1 MRATSR
7 LLLLAAATQLLACP
21 APAGVCGDLIVDP
34 GEACDAAD
42 DGCDAACHLT
52 GVSAWTLTRGDLDTA
67 TQLLDVAVAP
77 DGQIVVLG
85 VSSSM
90 PPAPDDGAWLLGLD
104 PDGAQQWQAAIPIET
119 LQSYL
124 VPPRMV
130 IDDDGFIYIHGY
142 GLRRFTPRGEPS
154 WQTEPESIGAIALT
168 VVDDG
173 VYAAG
178 LEEIIVGD
186 ASGGYVRHAFAVHRH
201 DAATGASVWERT
213 LDDDTADNVPVGLA
227 VLGAT
232 VHVGGWHLAPLAT
245 SFHPVHLT
253 LDAATGASGPLV
265 VDAADEMWQGFA
277 AGNDGDLV
285 IVGGTRDGSFVRRL
299 APDGTVRATHPLDL
313 TDAVIVDLVI
323 GGDDSIVVAGQYDGL
338 PAAFLRGL
346 TRAGEPAWS
355 VEQAPADGGDV
366 QLTGAAFGPGF
377 LVAVGTDERDDRRT
391 GWIRKIGPGPRA
403 SDDTTDTTD
412 TADTTDGPAAPENV
426 LECPQPPACGR
437 VEAFSG
443 CPGDPTPT
451 AYTPNQAC
459 ALGALASGDPVRIAQ
474 FDGCG
479 DFIAGKLLLVRS
491 DASAIVQHF
500 TTATDGPAVDLEGA
514 QVELA
519 SFGASELCTVKP
531 PAYFAACR
539 ATFSLN
545 CANLQDWVEHCDSPA
560 PAACEP

>member
-1 MRATSR
+1 MRATPR

-52 GVSAWTLTRGDLDTA
+52 GVSAWTLTRGDLDTT

-142 GLRRFTPRGEPS
+142 GLRRFTPRGQPS

-186 ASGGYVRHAFAVHRH
+186 ASGGYVRHVFAVHRH

-213 LDDDTADNVPVGLA
+213 LDDGVADNVPVGLA

-265 VDAADEMWQGFA
+265 VDAVDEMWQGFA

-285 IVGGTRDGSFVRRL
+285 IVGGTEDGSFVRRL

-313 TDAVIVDLVI
+313 TDADIVDLVI
-323 GGDDSIVVAGQYDGL
+323 GGDDSIVVAGQYDAL

-366 QLTGAAFGPGF
+366 RLTGAAFGPGF

-391 GWIRKIGPGPRA
+391 GWIRKIGPGPGA
-403 SDDTTDTTD
+403 SDAYSTH
-412 TADTTDGPAAPENV
+412 
-426 LECPQPPACGR
+426 
-437 VEAFSG
+437 
-443 CPGDPTPT
+443 PG
-451 AYTPNQAC
+451 
-459 ALGALASGDPVRIAQ
+459 GSAQ
-474 FDGCG
+474 
-479 DFIAGKLLLVRS
+479 
-491 DASAIVQHF
+491 
-500 TTATDGPAVDLEGA
+500 T
-514 QVELA
+514 
-519 SFGASELCTVKP
+519 
-531 PAYFAACR
+531 R
-539 ATFSLN
+539 ATGSQRRFWHDESL
-545 CANLQDWVEHCDSPA
+545 
-560 PAACEP
+560 